1 VQLPASHHRAN
12 STGVIRGAVVGLV
25 TNNKDPDNRGRIK
38 VRFPWLGDDIESN
51 WARVAC
57 FYAGPGRGGYIMPEV
72 GDEVLLMFERGDP
85 ASPYMVG
92 ALWNGEDTPP
102 GPGNPDGENNT
113 KWFQSRSGHVY
124 RFEDKDG
131 AELIELRD
139 CSGNLRFE
147 IDVPKDLITIEAKT
161 GDIWFKAPE
170 GPINVTSKTMK
181 ITATNSTVV
190 EVGELLNEM
199 SKDRTESIG
208 ATDQAT
214 VKHLYEIGTKTMTV
228 TNGTATIGA
237 GSATLSV
244 DKTTL
249 QTMGS
254 SSLEAPIVHRSTG
267 PEVLTAGSLSIDASG
282 RFEIKTSG
290 PLSVIAGMASMT
302 SKADAVFNS
311 ENLMTVM
318 GGLIS
323 YNGGSNLTNQAS
335 LVTLC

>member
-1 VQLPASHHRAN
+1 MLPRPHHRSN

-38 VRFPWLGDDIESN
+38 VKFPWLGDEIESN

-57 FYAGPGRGGYIMPEV
+57 FYAGPERGGYIMPEV

-85 ASPYMVG
+85 ATPYMIG
-92 ALWNGEDTPP
+92 GLWNGEDTPP

-124 RFEDKDG
+124 RFEDKEG
-131 AELIELRD
+131 AELIEWRD

-181 ITATNSTVV
+181 ITATNSSKI
-190 EVGELLNEM
+190 EVGELLDEM
-199 SKDRTESIG
+199 SKDRTENIG

-228 TNGTATIGA
+228 TNGSATIGA
-237 GSATLSV
+237 ADATMVV
-244 DKTTL
+244 DKTSV

-254 SSLEAPIVHRSTG
+254 SSLKTGILHRSSG
-267 PEVLTAGSLSIDASG
+267 PETLTAGALSVDASG
-282 RFEIKTSG
+282 RFEIKSSG
-290 PLSVIAGMASMT
+290 PMTLTAGMASLS

-311 ENLMTVM
+311 DSLMTVM
-318 GGLIS
+318 GGLIN
-323 YNGGSNLTNQAS
+323 YNGGATITNQAT

>member
-1 VQLPASHHRAN
+1 MPLPRPTRRAN
-12 STGVIRGAVVGLV
+12 STGIIRGAVVGLV

-38 VRFPWLGDDIESN
+38 VKYPWLGDEIESH

-57 FYAGPGRGGYIMPEV
+57 YYAGPSRGGYIMPEV

-85 ASPYMVG
+85 ATPYMVG
-92 ALWNGEDTPP
+92 GLWNGEDTPP

-170 GPINVTSKTMK
+170 GPINVSSKTMK
-181 ITATNSTVV
+181 ITATNSSTVK
-190 EVGELLNEM
+190 VGELLTEM
-199 SKDRTESIG
+199 SKDRVENIG
-208 ATDQAT
+208 ATDAAT
-214 VKHLYEIGTKTMTV
+214 VKHLLQMGTKTMTI
-228 TNGTATIGA
+228 TNGTAKIGA
-237 GSATLSV
+237 GDLSLTV
-244 DKTTL
+244 EKTTV
-249 QTMGS
+249 QTVGS
-254 SSLEAPIVHRSTG
+254 SNFKGAILHRNSG
-267 PEVLTAGSLSIDASG
+267 PETLTAGQLNFNSKG
-282 RFEIKTSG
+282 RVEIKSSG
-290 PLSVIAGMASMT
+290 PITIAAGTAGIS
-302 SKADAVFNS
+302 SAGDSVFNS
-311 ENLMTVM
+311 DNLMTVM
-318 GGLIS
+318 GGLMS
-323 YNGGSNLTNQAS
+323 YNGGSNMTHQAT

>member
-1 VQLPASHHRAN
+1 MLPRPSNRAN

-38 VRFPWLGDDIESN
+38 VEFPWLGDSIESH

-57 FYAGPGRGGYIMPEV
+57 FYAGPERGGYIMPEV

-85 ASPYMVG
+85 ATPYMVG
-92 ALWNGEDTPP
+92 GLWNGEDTPP

-170 GPINVTSKTMK
+170 GPINVSSKTMK
-181 ITATNSTVV
+181 ITATKSSTVK
-190 EVGELLNEM
+190 VGELLTEM
-199 SKDRTESIG
+199 SKDRQENIG
-208 ATDQAT
+208 ATDDAT
-214 VKHLYEIGTKTMTV
+214 VKHLLQIGTKTMTV
-228 TNGTATIGA
+228 TNGSAKIGA
-237 GSATLSV
+237 GDLTLTV
-244 DKTTL
+244 DKTTV
-249 QTMGS
+249 QTIGS
-254 SSLEAPIVHRSTG
+254 SSVKSGILHRNSG
-267 PEVLTAGSLSIDASG
+267 PETLTAGKLDFNAKS
-282 RFEIKTSG
+282 RFEIMASG
-290 PLSVIAGMASMT
+290 PVTIAAGSAGISSTGDSVFT
-302 SKADAVFNS
+302 SD
-311 ENLMTVM
+311 NLMTVM
-318 GGLIS
+318 GGLVS
-323 YNGGSNLTNQAS
+323 YNGGSNMTHQAS